1 MNKEKAEMNIG
12 LKCFATLA
20 EADKCDYKAS
30 TSKTLPDGSTVRKL
44 LIQEAIHE
52 KDVKL
57 IFVNGQKASLDTV
70 LKNGDQVGL
79 APAVGGM

>member
-1 MNKEKAEMNIG
+1 MNIG

-20 EADKCDYKAS
+20 EAGACDYKNS
-30 TSKTLPDGSTVRKL
+30 TSKTLPDGSTVRNL
-44 LIQEAIHE
+44 LSKEEIPE

-57 IFVNGQKASLDTV
+57 IFVNGQRAALDTV
-70 LKNGDQVGL
+70 LHDGDQVGL

>member
-1 MNKEKAEMNIG
+1 MNIG

-20 EADKCDYKAS
+20 DEDTCDYKNS
-30 TSKTLPDGSTVRKL
+30 TPKTLPDGSTIRNL
-44 LIQEAIHE
+44 LSKEAIPE

-79 APAVGGM
+79 SPPVGGM

>member
-1 MNKEKAEMNIG
+1 MDIG

-20 EADKCDYKAS
+20 DADKCDYKGS
-30 TSKTLPDGSTVRKL
+30 TSKTLPDGSTVRSL

-79 APAVGGM
+79 SPPAGGM

>member
-1 MNKEKAEMNIG
+1 MDIG

-20 EADKCDYKAS
+20 DADKCDYKGS
-30 TSKTLPDGSTVRKL
+30 TAKTLPDGSTVRSL

-79 APAVGGM
+79 SPPVGGM

>member
-20 EADKCDYKAS
+20 EADKCDYKGS

-44 LIQEAIHE
+44 LIEAAINE

-57 IFVNGQKASLDTV
+57 IFVNGQQAALDKV
-70 LKNGDQVGL
+70 LHDGDQVGL

>member
-1 MNKEKAEMNIG
+1 MNIG

-20 EADKCDYKAS
+20 EAGRCDYKGS
-30 TSKTLPDGSTVRKL
+30 TSKTLPDGSTVRNL

>member
-1 MNKEKAEMNIG
+1 MEKAIMNIG

-20 EADKCDYKAS
+20 DADTCDYKNS
-30 TSKTLPDGSTVRKL
+30 TPKTLPDGSTVRKL
-44 LIQEAIHE
+44 LIQAAINE

-57 IFVNGQKASLDTV
+57 IFVNGQQAALDTV
-70 LKNGDQVGL
+70 LHDGDQVGL

>member
-1 MNKEKAEMNIG
+1 MNIG

-20 EADKCDYKAS
+20 EADKCDYNGS
-30 TSKTLPDGSTVRKL
+30 TSKTLPDGSSVRKL
-44 LIQEAIHE
+44 LIQAAINE

-57 IFVNGQKASLDTV
+57 IFVNGQQAALDTV
-70 LKNGDQVGL
+70 LHDGDQVGL

>member
-1 MNKEKAEMNIG
+1 MNIG

-20 EADKCDYKAS
+20 DADTCDYKNS
-30 TSKTLPDGSTVRKL
+30 TPKTLPDGSTVRKL

-79 APAVGGM
+79 SPPVGGM

>member
-1 MNKEKAEMNIG
+1 MNIG

-20 EADKCDYKAS
+20 EADKCDYKGS

-57 IFVNGQKASLDTV
+57 VFVNGQQAALDTV
-70 LKNGDQVGL
+70 LHNGDQVGL

>member
-1 MNKEKAEMNIG
+1 MNIG

-20 EADKCDYKAS
+20 EADKCDYKNS
-30 TSKTLPDGSTVRKL
+30 TPKALPDGSTIRNL
-44 LIQEAIHE
+44 LSKEAIPE

-57 IFVNGQKASLDTV
+57 IFVNGKHSALDTV
-70 LKNGDQVGL
+70 LHDGDQVGL

>member
-1 MNKEKAEMNIG
+1 MNIG

-20 EADKCDYKAS
+20 DADTCDYKNS
-30 TSKTLPDGSTVRKL
+30 TPKTLPDGSTIRNL
-44 LIQEAIHE
+44 LSKEAIPE

-79 APAVGGM
+79 SPPVGGM

>member
-1 MNKEKAEMNIG
+1 MDIG

-20 EADKCDYKAS
+20 DADKCDYKNS
-30 TSKTLPDGSTVRKL
+30 TPKTLPDGSTIRNL
-44 LIQEAIHE
+44 LSKEAIPE

-79 APAVGGM
+79 SPPVCGM